1 MSTLTANTIETNTL
15 QAESVTGE
23 IALPTGHKI
32 VAADAGAFEQPYS
45 PGQII
50 EVLAGVCD
58 GRSVTVKSG
67 TYTFPNVTA
76 ELTLTTSYQDV
87 TGSEMTYTPPSG
99 TTTVVY
105 KFIWQVD
112 SANYSAISHYR
123 FYIDT
128 DEVIPAYRS
137 IAPGEYISNAHHN
150 AQETF
155 EWMIQCNAS
164 SSSPTYG
171 KFTSWTSAKTL
182 KLQARVYDGA
192 TYQQIVHHNVWR
204 DQAGAS
210 SPYDVA
216 VPTLTI
222 TAIA

>member
-1 MSTLTANTIETNTL
+1 MSTLTANAIETNSL
-15 QAESVTGE
+15 QAESGTGE

-32 VAADAGAFEQPYS
+32 VAADAGAFEQPSS

-76 ELTLTTSYQDV
+76 VLQLTTSYQDV

-105 KFIWQVD
+105 KFIWQID
-112 SANYSAISHYR
+112 CTGYSGISHYR

-137 IAPGEYISNAHHN
+137 IAPGEYVSSAQHN
-150 AQETF
+150 APEVF
-155 EWMIQCNAS
+155 EWMIQCNAA

-182 KLQARVYDGA
+182 KLQAREYDGSS
-192 TYQQIVHHNVWR
+192 YQQALHQNVWR
-204 DQAGAS
+204 DGGGAS
-210 SPYDVA
+210 APYNLA
-216 VPTLTI
+216 VPVLTI